1 LAVDRPTLRR
11 SIKELPPAAWLLFA
25 GTFISKFGS
34 FVLVFLAIYLTRE
47 GYSAAQAGIAL
58 SAYGVGSLASQPVG
72 GYLADRIGRRNTIAL
87 SMFSSAAAMLALS
100 QAQGLAVIIPL
111 AGLVGFTAESYR
123 PAAGALLADLTP
135 AGQRVPAFAM
145 NRLAV
150 NAGFAAG
157 PAVGGFLAERSF
169 FLIFLGDAL
178 TSAVFGLVALAALP
192 HGERARDEGGG
203 GDWLRTMLAD
213 RGYLRFLLATVV
225 GAMVLVQVFST
236 FAMQVSERFSS
247 AAYGT
252 LVSLNGLLIIFFE
265 LPIVSVTQRLR
276 PRPVMAVGLALLG
289 VGFGLTGL
297 AGTLPALA
305 LVVITW
311 TLGEISFMPVAGA
324 YVADV
329 APAHLRGRYQG
340 AWGFS
345 FGLAFVFGPALG
357 TAVYSINPSVLWSG
371 CVVLGVLAA
380 LLALSASSEPAQ

>member
-1 LAVDRPTLRR
+1 M
-11 SIKELPPAAWLLFA
+11 AA
-25 GTFISKFGS
+25 
-34 FVLVFLAIYLTRE
+34 
-47 GYSAAQAGIAL
+47 
-58 SAYGVGSLASQPVG
+58 
-72 GYLADRIGRRNTIAL
+72 
-87 SMFSSAAAMLALS
+87 
-100 QAQGLAVIIPL
+100 
-111 AGLVGFTAESYR
+111 
-123 PAAGALLADLTP
+123 
-135 AGQRVPAFAM
+135 
-145 NRLAV
+145 
-150 NAGFAAG
+150 
-157 PAVGGFLAERSF
+157 
-169 FLIFLGDAL
+169 FLGYVVVYTPL
-178 TSAVFGLVALAALP
+178 KVRSS
-192 HGERARDEGGG
+192 
-203 GDWLRTMLAD
+203 
-213 RGYLRFLLATVV
+213 LATVV